1 MHDRLLCLDIETV
14 PDRDLVPA
22 DWGHKFPKPMW
33 HRVVAIS
40 VVEAVIERDDA
51 GRERYRVECC
61 RSGGEADWD
70 ERRLLQAWWRH
81 FSDCSARVVTW
92 NGKGFDLP
100 VLRLRAMIYGIPAE
114 PWFTRGD
121 KWNGYTQ
128 RYAPDWHCDL
138 MDQLAD
144 YGAHARMSL
153 QEAAV
158 ALGLPGKIG
167 GNGAEVAD
175 MVERGEVDKVRAYCE
190 ADCLNLFVLY
200 VRWAF
205 LTGRLD
211 AAGHDAR
218 CRASWSACRGSA
230 RSGRILGRFSMRG
243 AARRGRRRCSWA
255 RLRRVGLVLA
265 PNPVS
270 LGRSYRR
277 CTSARAWRSAS
288 LRVGCCLA
296 SSRAAGLRLTGS
308 CWSELT
314 ALVILLRVPPRN
326 KESRTRP
333 HAFGKMINYAKDEVM
348 KVIRRA

>member
-1 MHDRLLCLDIETV
+1 MQHDRLLCLDIETV

-22 DWGHKFPKPMW
+22 DWGDKFPKPMW

-40 VVEAVIERDDA
+40 VVEAVIERDGA

-81 FSDCSARVVTW
+81 FGDCSARVVTW

-100 VLRLRAMIYGIPAE
+100 VLRLRAMMHGLSAE

-144 YGAHARMSL
+144 CGAHAKMSL
-153 QEAAV
+153 QEAAM

-167 GNGAEVAD
+167 GHGAEVAD
-175 MVERGEVDKVRAYCE
+175 MVDRGEIDKVRAYCE

-205 LTGRLD
+205 LTGKLD
-211 AAGHDAR
+211 AAGHDASLQSLVE
-218 CRASWSACRGSA
+218 CLSKERAERAHLGTFLDAWRGATRPAPMFVAGAAAAVGDNGAGVPSDEPDGNLDGTQ
-230 RSGRILGRFSMRG
+230 RTSHETDDPDGRFPSLFECACVEVG
-243 AARRGRRRCSWA
+243 KPACGRFPC
-255 RLRRVGLVLA
+255 VE
-265 PNPVS
+265 
-270 LGRSYRR
+270 
-277 CTSARAWRSAS
+277 
-288 LRVGCCLA
+288 
-296 SSRAAGLRLTGS
+296 SSRRAGAFG
-308 CWSELT
+308 
-314 ALVILLRVPPRN
+314 ILL
-326 KESRTRP
+326 E
-333 HAFGKMINYAKDEVM
+333 
-348 KVIRRA
+348 